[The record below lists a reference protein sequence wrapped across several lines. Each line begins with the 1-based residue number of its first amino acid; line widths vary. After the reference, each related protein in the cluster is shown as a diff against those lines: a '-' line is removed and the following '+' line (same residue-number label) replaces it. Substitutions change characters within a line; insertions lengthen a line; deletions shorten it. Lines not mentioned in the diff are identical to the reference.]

1 MKNKFVLN
9 RDIVARL
16 IKSKLVNYIYHN
28 IALARYEASREDI
41 EAILHDGRNKTEVEI
56 AVQNFYAAWSDLL
69 DTKGIP
75 ADYDY
80 LIKLHK
86 ILMFGLNDSCK
97 DQLSEEQIIELNT
110 MINQPTKCNTE
121 VALDVMMF
129 ILDRRLFSDG
139 DVRTAMMFANKIMLE
154 GGNGVIIIN
163 SYNRDTFRKKLKE
176 YHNNHDSGL
185 KNWLYQNC
193 IQGVKTDDFGY

>member
-1 MKNKFVLN
+1 MTVIDRFLK
-9 RDIVARL
+9 
-16 IKSKLVNYIYHN
+16 YIA
-28 IALARYEASREDI
+28 IETASTEDTDTIPTSQKEFDLARVLVAELKQLGAEDV
-41 EAILHDGRNKTEVEI
+41 ILTDNCYV
-56 AVQNFYAAWSDLL
+56 YAHLSPNCDCN
-69 DTKGIP
+69 TKGIP